1 MKRLVT
7 GVLGVAMAAASLA
20 FAGAPAMPT
29 LAANPYVP
37 GPGGI
42 HGGPGFRVTS
52 SGNWSGY
59 AAYTGT
65 GTFSSVSG
73 KWQVP
78 TATCLG
84 TPDESHVFWVGLDGF
99 GSGTVEQGGTYAI
112 CEGTTPLYFAW
123 WEMYPTNDIT
133 VVYAV
138 YPGDFIAAS
147 VVYAKGSY
155 KITVND
161 TTPAH
166 ATNFSTTQTCASN
179 VTCARASAEWIAE
192 APTYGT
198 TIGNL
203 AEWTNTKGQNQIG
216 FYAGF
221 ATPTGGKKAA
231 MGAAPGLWQVAQVG
245 ASGTL
250 AAPGNP
256 GSQKQGFQDYW
267 YAES

>member
-7 GVLGVAMAAASLA
+7 GVLGVAMAAAASPSLEHLRCRPWRPIRM
-20 FAGAPAMPT
+20 FRSRWDSRRTGLPCHQQRE
-29 LAANPYVP
+29 LV
-37 GPGGI
+37 GVCRL
-42 HGGPGFRVTS
+42 HGH
-52 SGNWSGY
+52 
-59 AAYTGT
+59 
-65 GTFSSVSG
+65 GTFSSVCG

-155 KITVND
+155 KITVSD